1 MEDSNANWG
10 DPTVV
15 LILKTAQDRELS
27 SGTSRQIS
35 NPKHRD
41 LAWNSFGTFNRDPS
55 RKVWEVSPHWSA
67 VNRILV
73 ALAPS
78 LRCLL
83 NISASPGRSYFQTL
97 SRTSSTNAKSLTTGE
112 VLDRM
117 IVSSMVESSHRL
129 CVSTRSPMISSPG
142 QKWPLVVPN
151 VRTNRRLA
159 LPDVFRSAR
168 LFNGRR
174 HILPMNPVTY
184 TIQGCNK
191 NHVYHISSGP
201 CLKLKTFGS
210 RGKKASWAR
219 WQIDDSTCFPP
230 PLNGIMYIN

>member
-27 SGTSRQIS
+27 SGTSRQIN

-117 IVSSMVESSHRL
+117 IVAWWSLLTAFACLHGPQWFHLRD
-129 CVSTRSPMISSPG
+129 RSDHWLYPMYV
-142 QKWPLVVPN
+142 L
-151 VRTNRRLA
+151 T
-159 LPDVFRSAR
+159 DV
-168 LFNGRR
+168 
-174 HILPMNPVTY
+174 
-184 TIQGCNK
+184 
-191 NHVYHISSGP
+191 
-201 CLKLKTFGS
+201 
-210 RGKKASWAR
+210 
-219 WQIDDSTCFPP
+219 
-230 PLNGIMYIN
+230 